1 MRTKKLNCIPNPTQM
16 TKEEFEARLKPI
28 DEKIK
33 KMQELADD
41 LKVSV
46 EAFRQ
51 SVESFKEY
59 LKTAPRE
66 EVLEGIREYRRIKDA
81 ENKS

>member
-1 MRTKKLNCIPNPTQM
+1 M
-16 TKEEFEARLKPI
+16 TREEFEARLKPI

-41 LKVSV
+41 LKESV

-59 LKTAPRE
+59 LKTAPKEEIRE
-66 EVLEGIREYRRIKDA
+66 AIKEYRRLKDA
-81 ENKS
+81 ENKP